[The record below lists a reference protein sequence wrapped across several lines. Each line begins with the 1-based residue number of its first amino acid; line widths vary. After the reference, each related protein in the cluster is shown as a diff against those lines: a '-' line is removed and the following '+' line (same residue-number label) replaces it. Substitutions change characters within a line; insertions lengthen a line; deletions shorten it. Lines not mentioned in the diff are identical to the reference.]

1 MIRNITLHNEQIRIS
16 DGLPSLDLDEQAF
29 VWLDVSRPTE
39 VELAEIRGRYG
50 ISPRGDAPGVL
61 EEGEYLYIRSTLSA
75 LQNGQDLRFQSVT
88 FVMGETLIA
97 SFSSEPYAPFDLA
110 LQRMQRRPGNVA
122 GPRDVLRRLLQ
133 SANDASTLA
142 IERVADVLG
151 QLSERITHLSAG
163 YNEAGQELGVSDLAD
178 TILDL
183 NGRENLLT
191 EFIEAQLTLHRAVR
205 YLSGDIDHKI
215 EPDLQQL
222 VYELLEDVRGTKEH
236 AGFEHE
242 KVRYLQ
248 NAVTNILN
256 IKQNQIVKVFTI
268 ITAVFL
274 PPTLVG
280 TFYGMNFSV
289 MPELSWEHG
298 FTYAMLLTLTAALM
312 PLVYIKRKG
321 WLR

>member
-1 MIRNITLHNEQIRIS
+1 MIRNITCTKDQILVAT
-16 DGLPSLDLDEQAF
+16 GLPAAGDTASPF
-29 VWLDVSRPTE
+29 VWLDVSHATE

-50 ISPRGDAPGVL
+50 ISPRSDAPGVL
-61 EEGEYLYIRSTLSA
+61 EEGDYLYVRTTLA
-75 LQNGQDLRFQSVT
+75 APQNGHDPRFQPVT
-88 FVMGETLIA
+88 FVIGENLVA
-97 SFSSEPYAPFDLA
+97 SFSTDPYAPFELA
-110 LQRMQRRPGNVA
+110 LQRMQRRPKLVE
-122 GPRDVLRRLLQ
+122 GPRDVMRRLLQ

-142 IERVADVLG
+142 VERVADALA
-151 QLSERITHLSAG
+151 QLSERITQLSTG
-163 YNEAGQELGVSDLAD
+163 YNEAGQELGVSDLTD
-178 TILDL
+178 TMLDL
-183 NGRENLLT
+183 NERENLLT
-191 EFIEAQLTLHRAVR
+191 AFIEAQLTLHRAVR
-205 YLSGDIDHKI
+205 YLSGEVDHKV

-236 AGFEHE
+236 AAFEHE

-298 FTYAMLLTLTAALM
+298 FTYSMILTLVAAVL
-312 PLVYIKRKG
+312 PLIYIKRKG

>member
-1 MIRNITLHNEQIRIS
+1 MIRNICLNHDQILIAP
-16 DGLPSLDLDEQAF
+16 GLPLPEDPAPSF
-29 VWLDVSRPTE
+29 VWLDISRATD

-61 EEGEYLYIRSTLSA
+61 EEGDYLYVRTKLA
-75 LQNGQDLRFQSVT
+75 APQNGNDPRFEPLT
-88 FVMGETLIA
+88 FVIGETVVA
-97 SFSSEPYAPFDLA
+97 SFSNEPYAPFELA
-110 LQRMQRRPGNVA
+110 LQRMQRRPKQVH
-122 GPRDVLRRLLQ
+122 GPHDVLRRLLQ

-142 IERVADVLG
+142 VERVADALSQLTSRIT
-151 QLSERITHLSAG
+151 QLSTGVNA
-163 YNEAGQELGVSDLAD
+163 AGQELGVSDL
-178 TILDL
+178 TETMLEL
-183 NGRENLLT
+183 NERENLLT
-191 EFIEAQLTLHRAVR
+191 DFIEAQLTLHRAVR
-205 YLSGDIDHKI
+205 YLSSEVDHKT

-222 VYELLEDVRGTKEH
+222 IYELLEDVRGTKEH
-236 AGFEHE
+236 AAFEHE

-256 IKQNQIVKVFTI
+256 IKQIQIVKVFTI

-298 FTYAMLLTLTAALM
+298 FTYSMLLTLVAAVL
-312 PLVYIKRKG
+312 PLIYIKRKG

>member
-1 MIRNITLHNEQIRIS
+1 MIRNITLHNGQILVR
-16 DGLPSLDLDEQAF
+16 DGLPPADEATSPF

-50 ISPRGDAPGVL
+50 ISPRSDAPGVL
-61 EEGEYLYIRSTLSA
+61 EEGDYLFVRTLLA
-75 LQNGQDLRFQSVT
+75 APRAGHDPDFHPVT
-88 FVMGETLIA
+88 FILGGSLVA
-97 SFSSEPYAPFDLA
+97 SFSAEPYAPFELA
-110 LQRMQRRPGNVA
+110 LQRMQRRPRQVD

-133 SANDASTLA
+133 AANDASTLA
-142 IERVADVLG
+142 VEQLADALT
-151 QLSERITHLSAG
+151 LSSERITQLSTG
-163 YNEAGQELGVSDLAD
+163 YNEAGQELGVSDLTD
-178 TILDL
+178 TMLEL
-183 NGRENLLT
+183 NEREDVLT
-191 EFIEAQLTLHRAVR
+191 QFIEAQLTLHRAVR
-205 YLSGDIDHKI
+205 YLSGEVDHKT
-215 EPDLQQL
+215 EADLQQL
-222 VYELLEDVRGTKEH
+222 VHELLEDVRGTKEH
-236 AGFEHE
+236 AAFEHE

-298 FTYAMLLTLTAALM
+298 FTYSMLLTLLSAVL
-312 PLVYIKRKG
+312 PLIYIKRRG

>member
-1 MIRNITLHNEQIRIS
+1 MIRNITLAGDQVLIAN
-16 DGLPSLDLDEQAF
+16 GLPPADRPAPAF
-29 VWLDVSRPTE
+29 VWLEVSRATD

-50 ISPRGDAPGVL
+50 ISPRSDAPGVL
-61 EEGEYLYIRSTLSA
+61 EEGDHLYIRTLLVSP
-75 LQNGQDLRFQSVT
+75 QNGEDPRFQSVT
-88 FVMGETLIA
+88 FVIGETLVA
-97 SFSSEPYAPFDLA
+97 SFSAEPYAPFDLA
-110 LQRMQRRPGNVA
+110 LQRMQRRPRLVEGA
-122 GPRDVLRRLLQ
+122 RDVLRRLLQ

-142 IERVADVLG
+142 VERLADALAR
-151 QLSERITHLSAG
+151 LSARITQLSAG
-163 YNEAGQELGVSDLAD
+163 YNDAGQELGVSDLTD
-178 TILDL
+178 TMLEL
-183 NGRENLLT
+183 NERENLLT
-191 EFIEAQLTLHRAVR
+191 DFIEAQLTLHRAVR
-205 YLSGDIDHKI
+205 HLSGEIDHKT

-236 AGFEHE
+236 AAFEHD

-298 FTYAMLLTLTAALM
+298 FTYSMLLTLVAAVL